1 MHESKSQLRIITA
14 LLIVVI
20 ALAGGLFFYLP
31 TTQAGTTLPPTPED
45 PPPTHAKVRDAEI
58 SLDPSLIFTQT
69 FGGSGEE
76 SIIDVFYNDNLLYI
90 FGNTTSTDFDFDS
103 AGAFLAILNSSG
115 KTLDFLTYDGT
126 LKAVT
131 LFDGGYLMAI
141 DHRLSP
147 LALAV
152 DYGGEEIKSVALDTV
167 RDEETLDI
175 KYVDSGYLFITALVQ
190 NITGFTRL
198 KMTMLDSSLEFTGSV
213 VTDEVYSLSYIDTL
227 DVMGEYRL
235 VANAL
240 SDLRNMLCIGTWGK
254 KLAHYPLEFSYK
266 VNGFWIIGDFY
277 YLATSDSA
285 TMLIKT
291 DNTVI
296 ELMGAATQTAIVG
309 DQKCMYIAADNSFF
323 CVSND
328 KVLFSAEYG
337 PTSFYVDKYIYA
349 VSTSGSRTTVRS
361 FIDGS
366 KAFESTFSYEITS
379 PKIITCESGM
389 FIIGNTQGTFGGD
402 DVSLIKVSY

>member
-31 TTQAGTTLPPTPED
+31 TTRANTVLPPVEED
-45 PPPTHAKVRDAEI
+45 PPITHAKVRDAEI
-58 SLDPSLIFTQT
+58 SLDPSLVFTQT

-76 SIIDVFYNDNLLYI
+76 TIVDVFYNDNLLYI
-90 FGNTTSTDFDFDS
+90 FGNTTSNDFDFD
-103 AGAFLAILNSSG
+103 APGAFLAILNGSG
-115 KTLDFLTYDGT
+115 KTLDFLTYGGT

-131 LFDGGYLMAI
+131 LYNGGYLMAI
-141 DHRLSP
+141 DRDMTP
-147 LALAV
+147 VALAV
-152 DYGGEEIKSVALDTV
+152 DYGGDVIKSTTLSTV

-175 KYVDSGYLFITALVQ
+175 KYVDGGYLFITSLVQ

-198 KMTMLDSSLEFTGSV
+198 KMTMLDYSLEFTGSV

-235 VANAL
+235 VANAM

-266 VNGFWIIGDFY
+266 VTGFWIIGDFY

-296 ELMGAATQTAIVG
+296 ELCGTSSQTAIVG
-309 DQKCMYIAADNSFF
+309 DQKCMYIIANNTFF

-337 PTSFYVDKYIYA
+337 PTSFYVDNYIYA

-361 FIDGS
+361 FLNGS

-389 FIIGNTQGTFGGD
+389 FVIGNTQGTFGGND
-402 DVSLIKVSY
+402 ISLIKVSY